1 MTIKNHLPDWTI
13 RSKRIFFN
21 KNSPV
26 FQIFFYN
33 SISIYSVRFHDYPML
48 HQITV
53 LEALF
58 LGLLQGFTEWLPIS
72 SSGHLV
78 IFQALLGISVTP
90 DFDILIMAGT
100 IAALILYFRKK
111 IYSLFTGVLAGDR
124 SAIKYVALIILAGFP
139 TAVIGFDF
147 KIFFKSLFS
156 QPFIVS
162 LLIIVTGVFLF
173 IASRKKDNTDEVNAT
188 SALLIGIA
196 QGIAVAPG
204 ISRSGSTIGTALLL
218 GVKPKDAAEF
228 SFLIGIPAMIIAS
241 GLTYVEEPASGIGL
255 LPLVVAISAAFIAG
269 YGSIGLFMKLLE
281 ENRLYY
287 FAMYCVIAGSVFAV
301 ITHLLGY

>member
-1 MTIKNHLPDWTI
+1 
-13 RSKRIFFN
+13 
-21 KNSPV
+21 
-26 FQIFFYN
+26 
-33 SISIYSVRFHDYPML
+33 ML
-48 HQITV
+48 HEITV

-78 IFQALLGISVTP
+78 IFQALLGIEVPP
-90 DFDILIMAGT
+90 DFDIIIMSGT
-100 IAALILYFRKK
+100 VAALILYFRKK
-111 IYSLFTGVLAGDR
+111 IYSLFRGILAGDR
-124 SAIKYVALIILAGFP
+124 SAMMYVALVILAGFP

-147 KIFFKSLFS
+147 RIFFKSLFS

-173 IASRKKDNTDEVNAT
+173 IASRKKDTTGEVSPL

-204 ISRSGSTIGTALLL
+204 ISRSGSTIGTALLM
-218 GVKPKDAAEF
+218 GTKPREAAEF

-241 GLTYVEEPASGIGL
+241 GLTYMEGTASGIGF
-255 LPLVVAISAAFIAG
+255 LPMIVAVIAAFLAG
-269 YGSIGLFMKLLE
+269 YASIGLFMKVFE
-281 ENRLYY
+281 QNRLYY
-287 FAMYCVIAGSVFAV
+287 FAVYCVVAGSFFAIV
-301 ITHLLGY
+301 THLMGY

>member
-1 MTIKNHLPDWTI
+1 
-13 RSKRIFFN
+13 
-21 KNSPV
+21 
-26 FQIFFYN
+26 
-33 SISIYSVRFHDYPML
+33 ML

-78 IFQALLGISVTP
+78 IFQALLGISVPP

-111 IYSLFTGVLAGDR
+111 IYSLFAGVLAGNR
-124 SAIKYVALIILAGFP
+124 SAIKYVALVILAGFP

-162 LLIIVTGVFLF
+162 ILIIVTGVFLF
-173 IASRKKDNTDEVNAT
+173 IASRKKDNTAEVNTT
-188 SALLIGIA
+188 SALFIGIA

-218 GVKPKDAAEF
+218 GVKPKEAAEF

-241 GLTYVEEPASGIGL
+241 GLTYVEGPASGIGL
-255 LPLVVAISAAFIAG
+255 LPLVVAVIAAFIAG

-287 FAMYCVIAGSVFAV
+287 FAIYCVIAGSTFAV
-301 ITHLLGY
+301 ITRLMGY

>member
-1 MTIKNHLPDWTI
+1 MYPFPDEFSYKNPKGF
-13 RSKRIFFN
+13 SFFN
-21 KNSPV
+21 NA
-26 FQIFFYN
+26 
-33 SISIYSVRFHDYPML
+33 ISIYSVRFHDYRML

-58 LGLLQGFTEWLPIS
+58 LGLLQGFTEWFPIS

-78 IFQALLGISVTP
+78 IFQALLGISVPP

-111 IYSLFTGVLAGDR
+111 IFFLLTGVLAGDR
-124 SAIKYVALIILAGFP
+124 SAITYVALIILAGFP

-162 LLIIVTGVFLF
+162 ILIIVTGVFLF
-173 IASRKKDNTDEVNAT
+173 IASRKKDNTAEVNTT
-188 SALLIGIA
+188 SALFIGIA

-218 GVKPKDAAEF
+218 GVKPKEAAEF

-241 GLTYVEEPASGIGL
+241 GLTYMEGPASGIGL
-255 LPLVVAISAAFIAG
+255 LPLVAAVIAAFIAG
-269 YGSIGLFMKLLE
+269 YSSIGLFMKLLE

-287 FAMYCVIAGSVFAV
+287 FAIYCIIAGSAFAV
-301 ITHLLGY
+301 ITRLMGY